1 MPKSKPVCPIM
12 RRNGES
18 VPFLVSGLVL
28 DVYVMV
34 KLYRENVV
42 EVLANRNYLE
52 YPIYNNAHVRKAIQQ
67 KDPSIKNT
75 TINDL
80 LVKMRAEN
88 TDINSVELGS
98 KNYAYWLPDEQMY
111 GSGIEKA
118 KPGWRQRT
126 LQLLN
131 SCISFVL
138 AGLVVSVS
146 VLALSSFSTIIV
158 GEGLIKFLPWDL
170 MRLTVGLFFSVTFL
184 RWWAYLVRKPHIGPR
199 WGGKGI
205 YKHYGLKWVQYN
217 IWGAWKEVHALLLR
231 PAHWAMSVLFTG
243 VLWIFF
249 FTEVLTQTGDI
260 VVSAGYAVI
269 AFIGVDLIFVGW
281 TKVTE
286 RMSKLVSP
294 ITLPTQGINAT
305 IRTEQEL
312 IDGN

>member
-1 MPKSKPVCPIM
+1 MPKSKPVCSIM
-12 RRNGES
+12 RRNWKS

-67 KDPSIKNT
+67 KDPSIRDA

-146 VLALSSFSTIIV
+146 VLALSSFSAIVV
-158 GEGLIKFLPWDL
+158 GEGLQWDL
-170 MRLTVGLFFSVTFL
+170 MRLTVGLLFSVTFL
-184 RWWAYLVRKPHIGPR
+184 RWWAYLVRKPHIGPG
-199 WGGKGI
+199 WSGKGI
-205 YKHYGLKWVQYN
+205 YKHYGFKWIQYN
-217 IWGAWKEVHALLLR
+217 IWGSWKAVHALLLR
-231 PAHWAMSVLFTG
+231 PAHRTMSALFGLVLLG
-243 VLWIFF
+243 FF
-249 FTEVLTQTGDI
+249 FAEVLMQTGDI
-260 VVSAGYAVI
+260 VVSAGYAVM